1 MAIFSPESS
10 PLERVGL
17 AIGIIVLVVV
27 VLCAVYWLY
36 TLALERFLAYYSA
49 VRIVRGTVREPIILF
64 DGVCNLC
71 AWAVR
76 FIIERDPKGYFHF
89 APLQSDVGRSLL
101 VEHEIDPANTDSF
114 VLVENGL
121 ACTESTAALR
131 VARKLSL
138 PWPAFYAG
146 IILPPFVR
154 DPIYRFIAR
163 NRYRWFGK
171 QDSCMIPT
179 PELRARFVE

>member
-1 MAIFSPESS
+1 VP
-10 PLERVGL
+10 
-17 AIGIIVLVVV
+17 
-27 VLCAVYWLY
+27 
-36 TLALERFLAYYSA
+36 
-49 VRIVRGTVREPIILF
+49 EPIVLF

-89 APLQSDVGRSLL
+89 ASLQSDLGRRLL
-101 VEHEIDPANTDSF
+101 AEHEIDPTNTDSF
-114 VLVENGL
+114 VLIENGL

-131 VARKLSL
+131 VARKLTL
-138 PWPAFYAG
+138 PWPLFFAG

-163 NRYRWFGK
+163 HRYQWFGK

-179 PELRARFVE
+179 PELRARFLE